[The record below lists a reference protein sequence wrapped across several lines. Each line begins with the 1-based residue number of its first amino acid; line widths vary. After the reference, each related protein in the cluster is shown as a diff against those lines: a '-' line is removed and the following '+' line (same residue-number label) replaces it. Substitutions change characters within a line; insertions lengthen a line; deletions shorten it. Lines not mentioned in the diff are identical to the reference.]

1 MTTLDDYP
9 ILRTVREADHP
20 DLNWLVKP
28 GECVQYFRRTEVP
41 IRTEWHKQW
50 VPISAGEAYEIA
62 RRRGE

>member
-9 ILRTVREADHP
+9 ILRTVRDANLL

-28 GECVQYFRRTEVP
+28 GEAVQYFRRTEVP
-41 IRTEWHKQW
+41 IRTEWHRQW

-62 RRRGE
+62 RRNR